1 MDLSYYDFNPGVLGL
16 IIWGLISY
24 FSRKKKKK
32 DKSKREQIP
41 IKEESYDLDY
51 FENILEPEGIVNSAS
66 SISINESF
74 QDVDVP
80 LEIKEVTTPEK
91 KLQSEEPLIKNFNN
105 KKQANIEFLIM
116 IKHKNSSKSAFIMK
130 EILDQPLSLRNY
142 E

>member
-51 FENILEPEGIVNSAS
+51 FDKILESEEIVNSTAS
-66 SISINESF
+66 TSIDESF
-74 QDVDVP
+74 QDVDLP
-80 LEIKEVTTPEK
+80 LEIKEVTIPEK
-91 KLQSEEPLIKNFNN
+91 KLQLEEPLIRNFKK
-105 KKQANIEFLIM
+105 KKQTNIEFLM
-116 IKHKNSSKSAFIMK
+116 MLKDKNSLKSAFIMK

>member
-32 DKSKREQIP
+32 DKSKPEQIP

-51 FENILEPEGIVNSAS
+51 FDKILESEEIVNSTAS
-66 SISINESF
+66 TSIDESF
-74 QDVDVP
+74 QDVDLP
-80 LEIKEVTTPEK
+80 LEIKEVTIPEK
-91 KLQSEEPLIKNFNN
+91 KLQLEEPLIKNFKK
-105 KKQANIEFLIM
+105 KKQTNIEFLM
-116 IKHKNSSKSAFIMK
+116 MLKDKNSLKSAFIMK